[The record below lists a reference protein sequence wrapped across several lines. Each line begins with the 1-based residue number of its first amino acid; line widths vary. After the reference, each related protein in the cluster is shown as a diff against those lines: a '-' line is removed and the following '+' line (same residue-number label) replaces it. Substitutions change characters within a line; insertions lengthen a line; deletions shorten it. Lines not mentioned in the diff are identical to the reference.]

1 MKLIDTLCDY
11 HPPPPYPAQSR
22 PPKRDQS
29 CRGSGNIPC
38 LSTQT
43 PGTSHISRLGQALHF
58 QPKRSIVASNHRILS
73 QSLSVSSSHSDVFCN
88 WTRQR
93 RWRWTIVVAFVA
105 TAQLRI
111 WWTGCLLKESLV
123 SLRHCG
129 APQGASVKSGPQTS
143 WQIGGCSLKAT
154 FAGYFESA
162 VSTESVS
169 FSVWLY
175 SHLFTDNRPSPAGTH
190 HT

>member
-1 MKLIDTLCDY
+1 MSRLWQ
-11 HPPPPYPAQSR
+11 HPLPANTN
-22 PPKRDQS
+22 PWDQS
-29 CRGSGNIPC
+29 YLTIRPSSAFPAEAKYCRLQS
-38 LSTQT
+38 
-43 PGTSHISRLGQALHF
+43 SH
-58 QPKRSIVASNHRILS
+58 PS